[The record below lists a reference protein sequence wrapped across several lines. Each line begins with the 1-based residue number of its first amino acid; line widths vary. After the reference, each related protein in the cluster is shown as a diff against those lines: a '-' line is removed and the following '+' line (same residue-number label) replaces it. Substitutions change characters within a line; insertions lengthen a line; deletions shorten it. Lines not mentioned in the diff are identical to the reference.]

1 MKSIHCNGVE
11 VEVIRSKRR
20 KTLSLAIRDG
30 EVQLRIP
37 ARLPMQQAEYFVQQK
52 SGWIQQKLAA
62 HPPVAPK
69 QFVNGERLLYLG
81 IPYQLAVYPSQPGR
95 KVTLIDKRFCVEH
108 RGRQASEVALKKQIT
123 DWYKQQAQ
131 SWLAERCELLARQ
144 TGFKPG
150 TIEVKTYRAR
160 WGSCT
165 LSGKIQL
172 NWKLIMAPAKIIDY
186 VIIHE
191 LCHLRQHNH
200 SPAFWRLV
208 EQFDPDFTQHRAWL
222 KINGQQLQL

>member
-1 MKSIHCNGVE
+1 MKSIHCNGIE

-30 EVQLRIP
+30 EVKLRIP
-37 ARLPMQQAEYFVQQK
+37 SRLPLQQAEYFVRQK
-52 SGWIQQKLAA
+52 SSWIQQKLAV
-62 HPPVAPK
+62 HPPVTPK
-69 QFVNGERLLYLG
+69 QFVNGERLFYLG
-81 IPYQLAVYPSQPGR
+81 TAYQLAFYSSQSR
-95 KVTLIDKRFCVEH
+95 KKVTLSDDRLCVEY
-108 RGRQASEVALKKQIT
+108 RGQQASEAALKRQIT

-131 SWLAERCELLARQ
+131 RWLTERCEQLARQ
-144 TGFKPG
+144 TGFKPSI
-150 TIEVKTYRAR
+150 IEVKTYRAR

-172 NWKLIMAPAKIIDY
+172 NWKLIMAPPTIIDY

-200 SPAFWRLV
+200 SPAFWHLV

-222 KINGQQLQL
+222 KLNGQQLQL